1 MRTDEQ
7 IAIINNALLIAAE
20 YGVQAEVMASALMA
34 MAETPYISFDEAI
47 QYGLD
52 EWVK

>member
-1 MRTDEQ
+1 MRTEEQ

-20 YGVQAEVMASALMA
+20 YGVQSEVMVSALNA
-34 MAETPYISFDEAI
+34 MRECPGLTLEEAV